1 MTLTQLPEGYTVRKD
16 RFLYTL
22 VGPDGKNILS
32 GLTEEACRKCVY
44 CLPEF
49 GGVAYAHKIDSHVDL

>member
-1 MTLTQLPEGYTVRKD
+1 MTLTQIPEGYSIRKD

-22 VGPDGKNILS
+22 VGPDGKDILS
-32 GLTEEACRKCVY
+32 GATEEACCRCIY

-49 GGVAYAHKIDSHVDL
+49 GGVSYSHTISAHVDL

>member
-1 MTLTQLPEGYTVRKD
+1 MTLTQIPEDYSIRKD

-22 VGPDGKNILS
+22 VGPDGKDILS
-32 GLTEEACRKCVY
+32 GLTEEACRQCLY

-49 GGVAYAHKIDSHVDL
+49 GGTAHAHTVSAHVDL